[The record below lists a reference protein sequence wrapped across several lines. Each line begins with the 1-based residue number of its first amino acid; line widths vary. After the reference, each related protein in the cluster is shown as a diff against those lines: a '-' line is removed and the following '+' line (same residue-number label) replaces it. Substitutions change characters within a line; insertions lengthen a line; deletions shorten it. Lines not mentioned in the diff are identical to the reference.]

1 MIKERT
7 SVILRSM
14 TLDDI
19 DNVVELDRLSFP
31 TPWPARTYRYELMD
45 NNRSMM
51 QVLEPTNGLEQA
63 YSRNGLFGWLDQ
75 VRGIHRI
82 APDLAGYSGM
92 WHVGDEA
99 HVSTIA
105 VHPNWRGLKL
115 GELLLWSMA
124 RRAITSEARLLTLE
138 VRVSNH
144 LAQNL
149 YRKYGFEIMGRR
161 KGYYHDNGE
170 DAYMM
175 GVTSLNHTY
184 RDQIVEYGKAL
195 TQYVKVSDRL

>member
-1 MIKERT
+1 
-7 SVILRSM
+7 M

-51 QVLEPTNGLEQA
+51 QVLEPADGSRRLYKRSGLW
-63 YSRNGLFGWLDQ
+63 GWADQ
-75 VRGIHRI
+75 VRGVRRA

-105 VHPNWRGLKL
+105 VHPDWRGLKL

-124 RRAITSEARLLTLE
+124 RRAITSGARLLTLE
-138 VRVSNH
+138 VRVSND

-149 YRKYGFEIMGRR
+149 YRKYGFEVMGRR

-175 GVTSLNHTY
+175 GITPLDHAY
-184 RDQIVEYGKAL
+184 RNRIVEFGKAL
-195 TQYVKVSDRL
+195 TQHVKVSDRL